1 MRHSL
6 VVSADGSNTL
16 KLLDYDECY
25 HSSNGACAEALHIYI
40 KCGVEWLWQ
49 QLEVEKEKKKEKKL
63 SGGNSGI
70 TIYDIGLGTALNCMV
85 ALAWQQ
91 SLLAAG
97 KPAPHLHFNGIE
109 KYPIELQEALSLNF
123 PEHLAELFTTI
134 PLTRLKEWFYHI
146 HSCNWEED
154 VEIAPQFILKKHCG
168 DITSVDGNY
177 FASNKFS
184 SLPCVVF
191 YDTFSPATQPQ
202 LWSKDIFCKIADNV
216 AHGSILTT
224 YCSKGIVKQAL
235 RDAGFTV
242 ERLAGPP
249 GKRHIVRAVVI

>member
-40 KCGVEWLWQ
+40 KCGLEW
-49 QLEVEKEKKKEKKL
+49 L

-70 TIYDIGLGTALNCMV
+70 AIYDIGLGTALNCMV

-91 SLLAAG
+91 NLLAAG

-109 KYPIELQEALSLNF
+109 KYPIELQETLSLNF

-134 PLTRLKEWFYHI
+134 PLARLKEWFYRI

-168 DITSVDGNY
+168 DITSVDGSY

-184 SLPCVVF
+184 SSPCVVF